1 MLAWLAGK
9 SGLSCCAHGRL
20 ELFAALKRH
29 ELEGNLD
36 AEAVR
41 GVFERLRRDEAQGLW
56 RWIPVTDGLVRAAC
70 ARVRTVSGSTFVRA
84 ADALHLTCAADNGF
98 DAVYSHDQRM
108 LEAAGCFGLDGRDIL
123 A

>member
-1 MLAWLAGK
+1 
-9 SGLSCCAHGRL
+9 L
-20 ELFAALKRH
+20 ELFTALKRH

-36 AEAVR
+36 SDALR
-41 GVFERLRRDEAQGLW
+41 GVFERLRGDEQQGLW

-70 ARVRTVSGSTFVRA
+70 TRVRTVSQGAFVRA

-108 LEAAGCFGLDGRDIL
+108 LDAAACFGLEGRDIL

>member
-1 MLAWLAGK
+1 MLDWLAGK
-9 SGLSCCAHGRL
+9 SGLSCCSHGRL

-29 ELEGNLD
+29 EREGNLGAD
-36 AEAVR
+36 ALHA
-41 GVFERLRRDEAQGLW
+41 VFERLRRDEERGLW
-56 RWIPVTDGLVRAAC
+56 RWIPVTDRLVRAAC
-70 ARVRTVSGSTFVRA
+70 ERVRTVSGGEFVRA

-108 LEAAGCFGLDGRDIL
+108 LDAADCFGLEGRDIL

>member
-1 MLAWLAGK
+1 MLEWLAGK
-9 SGLSCCAHGRL
+9 SGLSCCSHGRL

-29 ELEGNLD
+29 ERERNLGAD
-36 AEAVR
+36 ALRA
-41 GVFERLRRDEAQGLW
+41 VFERLSRDEHGGLW
-56 RWIPVTDGLVRAAC
+56 RWIPVTDGLVQAAC
-70 ARVRTVSGSTFVRA
+70 ARVRSLSDSTFVRA

-108 LEAAGCFGLDGRDIL
+108 LDAADCFGLEGRDIL